1 MGKNI
6 RDRINILLGEGGNSR
21 KSTFIVKAIGVLITF
36 SILLAIL
43 AMEPVTCG
51 PNINL
56 TENKDASILP
66 RMTGIDIG
74 AKDTPIV

>member
-1 MGKNI
+1 MKNI
-6 RDRINILLGEGGNSR
+6 RNRVHVLLGEGESGR
-21 KSTFIVKAIGVLITF
+21 KSTFVVKAIGILIVF